1 MKKSIMILGV
11 HHLDNPN
18 NGDLYSCDSGNI
30 ESEKRQSE
38 IEELIMCLKEFNP
51 TKIALEL
58 EKEMDEEVNY
68 DYINFLNGNF
78 KLTTNEK
85 HQIGFKL
92 GKELGL
98 EKLDCINW
106 NKVQP
111 HVPSLF
117 QWVNEN
123 ECSLWDELDAASAKE
138 ILERQNYLNN
148 HTIKEFIIKINEE
161 DFTYKNHQFYIKLA
175 LISDDSNNIGAQWV
189 AQYWYY
195 RNMIIYK
202 NIIDLFKL
210 SDERILLIIGA
221 AHVHLLKQFFKENG
235 DYEVEDVL
243 PYLRNDIHL

>member
-11 HHLDNPN
+11 HHLDKPN
-18 NGDLYSCDSGNI
+18 NGDLYSYDSGSI
-30 ESEKRQSE
+30 ESEKRQLE
-38 IEELIMCLKEFNP
+38 LKELIMCLKEFKP
-51 TKIALEL
+51 TRIALEL
-58 EKEMDEEVNY
+58 EKEMDEKVNY
-68 DYINFLNGNF
+68 DYTEFLNGNF

-85 HQIGFKL
+85 HQIGFNL

-111 HVPSLF
+111 HVPAIF
-117 QWVNEN
+117 KWVNEN
-123 ECSLWDELDAASAKE
+123 ECSLWDELDSASAKE

-202 NIIDLFKL
+202 NIIDLFFIQI
-210 SDERILLIIGA
+210 ILL
-221 AHVHLLKQFFKENG
+221 
-235 DYEVEDVL
+235 
-243 PYLRNDIHL
+243 